1 MAFVLVLNVW
11 NGCNNNNIVNR
22 LKQDVSCKVL
32 FNVGTNELIMQEMLL
47 KNSEEA
53 SKALK
58 ASQEN
63 FPNLGL
69 FQSEQ

>member
-63 FPNLGL
+63 FSNLGL